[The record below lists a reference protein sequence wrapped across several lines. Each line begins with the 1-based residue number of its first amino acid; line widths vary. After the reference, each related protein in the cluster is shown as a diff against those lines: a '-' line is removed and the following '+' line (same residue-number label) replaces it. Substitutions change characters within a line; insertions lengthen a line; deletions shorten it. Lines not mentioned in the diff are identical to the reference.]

1 MGITQIAGTAHGL
14 VCFRAAIPILESN
27 DIFEFRGRDFEDIAV
42 FEGRHPV
49 HRAGCDVDTVA
60 RRHLTRDALA
70 VLFDLEL
77 NSARPEQNRFVLDVV
92 ILQAQCVS
100 GVDVDDPADIPVRG
114 GPAQFVSPGFVYSHL
129 VSYPCL
135 SAWRLFTRARRRDGA
150 YATVLL

>member
-1 MGITQIAGTAHGL
+1 MRSFSAGAGTNYAFAFPSVSGPGTKLARAKCPKGQGEQSWARRPVRGPRCPLTPPVGITQIAGTAHGL

-77 NSARPEQNRFVLDVV
+77 ISGPSRAESFRP
-92 ILQAQCVS
+92 
-100 GVDVDDPADIPVRG
+100 
-114 GPAQFVSPGFVYSHL
+114 
-129 VSYPCL
+129 
-135 SAWRLFTRARRRDGA
+135 
-150 YATVLL
+150 